1 MEIPTSDNIKPGATQ
16 LSKTILNN
24 DEFIRKSKA
33 PAAKFAKQAFQM
45 LFMICGVLSAGFGL
59 EGFLVPNKFIDGG
72 VTGIS
77 MLVSNLSG
85 IDLSILIALFNIPF
99 IATAWFQIGKEFAV
113 KGALLI
119 TGLSLALIFV
129 HYPEI
134 THDKLLGAI
143 FGGFFLGAGI
153 GLAIRGGGV
162 LDGTEITA
170 VIISRRLGLSI
181 GDVILVFNI
190 IIFAVAAI
198 FLGIEVAMYSILTYL
213 SASKTVDFLIHG
225 IEEYNGVWITSQ
237 KSNEIKQQIFDQM
250 HRGVTVYNGQGGL
263 TNAAQDILFCVV
275 TRLEVPRIKQIIRDI
290 DKRAF
295 IVINPVSD
303 ASGGVLKKQVLDH

>member
-1 MEIPTSDNIKPGATQ
+1 MAGTTSKIDISFKNGEPALKNSRT
-16 LSKTILNN
+16 
-24 DEFIRKSKA
+24 EKSGQ
-33 PAAKFAKQAFQM
+33 PPVRLAKSAFQA
-45 LFMICGVLSAGFGL
+45 LFMVCGVLSAAFGL
-59 EGFLVPNKFIDGG
+59 EGFLVPNHFIDGG
-72 VTGIS
+72 VTGVS
-77 MLVSNLSG
+77 MLVAHLTK

-99 IATAWFQIGKEFAV
+99 IAIAWFQIGKEFAV
-113 KGALLI
+113 KGTILI
-119 TGLSLALIFV
+119 IGLGLALVFV

-134 THDKLLGAI
+134 THDKLLAAV

-170 VIISRRLGLSI
+170 VIVSRKVGASI
-181 GDVILVFNI
+181 GDVILVLNI
-190 IIFAVAAI
+190 IIFAVAAV
-198 FLGIEVAMYSILTYL
+198 FLGIEIAMYSILTYL

-225 IEEYNGVWITSQ
+225 IEEYNGVWIISS
-237 KSNEIKQQIFDQM
+237 KSDEIRTGLLNQM
-250 HRGVTVYNGQGGL
+250 NRGVTVYNGQGGM

-275 TRLEVPRIKQIIRDI
+275 TRLEIPRIKQIIKDI

-303 ASGGVLKKQVLDH
+303 ASGGVLKRQVLDH

>member
-1 MEIPTSDNIKPGATQ
+1 MEIQKTDTISTGETQ
-16 LSKTILNN
+16 LNKNIFNN
-24 DEFIRKSKA
+24 NEFVRKSKA
-33 PAAKFAKQAFQM
+33 PAAKFAKNAFQT

-59 EGFLVPNKFIDGG
+59 EGFLVPNHFIDGG

-77 MLVSNLSG
+77 MLVSSLSG
-85 IDLSILIALFNIPF
+85 IDLSILIAVFNIPF
-99 IATAWFQIGKEFAV
+99 IAVAWFQIGKEFAI
-113 KGALLI
+113 KGTLLI
-119 TGLSLALIFV
+119 IGLSLALIFV

-134 THDKLLGAI
+134 THDKLLAAV

-170 VIISRRLGLSI
+170 VIVSRKLGLSI

-190 IIFAVAAI
+190 LIFAVAAI
-198 FLGIEVAMYSILTYL
+198 YLGIEVAMYSILTYL

-237 KSNEIKQQIFDQM
+237 KSEEIKQMIYDQM

-263 TNAAQDILFCVV
+263 TNAHQAILFCVV
-275 TRLEVPRIKQIIRDI
+275 TRLEIPRIKQIIREV